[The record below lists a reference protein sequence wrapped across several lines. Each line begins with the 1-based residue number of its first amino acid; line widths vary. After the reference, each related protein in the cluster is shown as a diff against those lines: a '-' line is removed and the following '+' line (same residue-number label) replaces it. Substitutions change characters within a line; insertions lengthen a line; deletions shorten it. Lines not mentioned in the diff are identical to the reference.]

1 MEDVTVHDAAP
12 LDLPLSRR
20 KSAKARAAVLLAL
33 GGTSTIAGRALGV
46 DPSTVRRW
54 RQAPDFRGEVA
65 QLRMR
70 LVGHDPV
77 GAFVALSG
85 RSAGGE
91 QGAGR

>member
-1 MEDVTVHDAAP
+1 MDDVTVHDAAP

-20 KSAKARAAVLLAL
+20 KSARERAAAMVAF
-33 GGTSTIAGRALGV
+33 GASSTIAGRALGV

-77 GAFVALSG
+77 GAFVSLSG